1 MAQPAQYP
9 VEIAARH
16 EAFAQQIA
24 NGLSTREAFKAIG
37 LSSSPTNYS
46 QFARNPN
53 LVKRVQE
60 LVAQRLMAAGVTAER
75 TKHEIARV
83 AYADVRKIFTA
94 DGQLKP
100 IHEIDDDTAAAI
112 TSITVQ
118 RKNIGTQREPEFVDV
133 MKIKFASKMDAL
145 GLLAKHFKLVN
156 DEGDGVNALANAL
169 ADRLNSAKRRVVEP
183 VEDVAHRMVPG
194 VEEQA
199 EEIPDTIP
207 GIHDDSEPLAPLEEP
222 PAPPPPPP
230 ADKPLH
236 VPSFKQQ
243 RKLPKPG
250 TTPPLPPLEIDDDE
264 QLF

>member
-1 MAQPAQYP
+1 MPGHTGNNAQTA
-9 VEIAARH
+9 VHKAARH
-16 EAFAQQIA
+16 EEFAQHIA
-24 NGLSTREAFKAIG
+24 NGLNTREAFKAMG
-37 LSSSPTNYS
+37 LSSSPANYRVL
-46 QFARNPN
+46 ARHPD

-112 TSITVQ
+112 TSITVS
-118 RKNIGTQREPEFVDV
+118 RRNIGTMKEPEWVDV

-145 GLLAKHFKLVN
+145 GLLAKHFKIVN

-169 ADRLNSAKRRVVEP
+169 ADRLNGAKRREIAP
-183 VEDVAHRMVPG
+183 AEDVPHRMV
-194 VEEQA
+194 VDSAA
-199 EEIPDTIP
+199 EIVDETPLTIP
-207 GIHDDSEPLAPLEEP
+207 GIDDEPDASL
-222 PAPPPPPP
+222 
-230 ADKPLH
+230 
-236 VPSFKQQ
+236 
-243 RKLPKPG
+243 
-250 TTPPLPPLEIDDDE
+250 LPPVEKVDDDE